1 MEKLKRVALLLI
13 AITAGLFLTGTLL
26 WIYKDKVRN
35 LVVESLNNNLKAEI
49 EVEEISFSFFR
60 HFPYASVAF
69 ENVRAKEPHGFE
81 TTGTILNAKKLS
93 LLFNLAGIFSDDLKL
108 KSAFGCIAQLTG

>member
-26 WIYKDKVRN
+26 AWIYKDKVRN

-49 EVEEISFSFFR
+49 EVEEISFSFFGIFLTLR
-60 HFPYASVAF
+60 WHSKMFAP
-69 ENVRAKEPHGFE
+69 K
-81 TTGTILNAKKLS
+81 
-93 LLFNLAGIFSDDLKL
+93 NLADLKL
-108 KSAFGCIAQLTG
+108 QELF